1 MYGNPH
7 IDSPYRGIPLPGSKK
22 HDDSISILFDRF
34 KAEVKLYES
43 PKLAIVPNY
52 RNLINFDSMQ
62 DLVAYRRQYRYYG
75 GIRLIEAIIVRFK
88 DYCDQKGIQLED
100 KNFTIEYGSTIPFGV
115 GLGGS
120 SKRRTF
126 NRTKVFVPL

>member
-1 MYGNPH
+1 MIIQETAYARAVLVGNPSD
-7 IDSPYRGIPLPGSKK
+7 IFNGKT
-22 HDDSISILFDRF
+22 ISILFDRF

-75 GIRLIEAIIVRFK
+75 
-88 DYCDQKGIQLED
+88 
-100 KNFTIEYGSTIPFGV
+100 
-115 GLGGS
+115 
-120 SKRRTF
+120 
-126 NRTKVFVPL
+126 